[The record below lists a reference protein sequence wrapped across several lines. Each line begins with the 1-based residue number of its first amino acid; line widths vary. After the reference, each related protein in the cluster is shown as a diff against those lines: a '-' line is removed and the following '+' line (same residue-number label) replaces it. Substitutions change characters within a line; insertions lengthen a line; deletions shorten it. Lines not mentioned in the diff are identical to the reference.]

1 MHIDFTKPTIL
12 TLQQYGTKVTI
23 ELDHSDTDI
32 RELFDAF
39 KSALIGQ
46 GYLMDTIE
54 EYIKDIADEL
64 RENEPQPNYDDEYQD
79 LRHSTDDKPH
89 WDWDDANNYNFND
102 DELVWGSEEEE
113 EDDLDIMMRE
123 SGFATDEDIEECELN
138 EKGYKGIHID
148 NPHDETER
156 NKRMDIIGQNGNEG
170 LHYKN
175 DGMEMKPTYDY
186 DGMFNSEE
194 VDEEVDWTWDE
205 PNEKLKEAAEQ
216 YQKKM
221 KAKPKT
227 KKGKK

>member
-123 SGFATDEDIEECELN
+123 SGFATDEDIEECECNESSEASELN
-138 EKGYKGIHID
+138 DKGYKGIHID
-148 NPHDETER
+148 NPHFDSDNFE
-156 NKRMDIIGQNGNEG
+156 
-170 LHYKN
+170 
-175 DGMEMKPTYDY
+175 DY
-186 DGMFNSEE
+186 NN
-194 VDEEVDWTWDE
+194 EEVDWTWDE
-205 PNEKLKEAAEQ
+205 PNEKLREAGEQ
-216 YQKKM
+216 YKKKM
-221 KAKPKT
+221 KATTT
-227 KKGKK
+227 KKNLLVNKVAKNSKSIKKNNKK

>member
-54 EYIKDIADEL
+54 EYIKDTADEL
-64 RENEPQPNYDDEYQD
+64 REGEPQPNYDEEYQN
-79 LRHSTDDKPH
+79 LRHSKDDKPH
-89 WDWDDANNYNFND
+89 WDWDDDNNYNFD
-102 DELVWGSEEEE
+102 EDELVWGNEDEDTNNE
-113 EDDLDIMMRE
+113 EDGL
-123 SGFATDEDIEECELN
+123 ATDEDIEECNINDSLEIPH
-138 EKGYKGIHID
+138 KDYKGIYVQK
-148 NPHDETER
+148 PYTEEDE
-156 NKRMDIIGQNGNEG
+156 KRMDIIGQNGNEG
-170 LHYKN
+170 LHYDTDNFEDYQN
-175 DGMEMKPTYDY
+175 DD
-186 DGMFNSEE
+186 
-194 VDEEVDWTWDE
+194 DEIVDWTWDE
-205 PNEKLKEAAEQ
+205 PNEKLKEAGKQ

-221 KAKPKT
+221 KATPKKT